1 MRKIIRLTEN
11 DLKRIV
17 KRVLREEIE
26 FNTDDKEFGQ
36 PEERDDYRVWSYS
49 DPLTQSGMRDIDFNP
64 EEWEDE
70 YYETFEDWQKSDIY
84 SDPRS
89 ADGFSRGRR
98 TVSLGPKDKYVSD
111 KEYHDVDRREFNR
124 HKENVWGDKGLRVS
138 RRKK

>member
-1 MRKIIRLTEN
+1 MKRIVRLTEN

-26 FNTDDKEFGQ
+26 FNTDDKEFGR
-36 PEERDDYRVWSYS
+36 PEERDDYRVWSS
-49 DPLTQSGMRDIDFNP
+49 RDPLTQSGGRDIDFNP

-70 YYETFEDWQKSDIY
+70 YYETFEDWQQSDIY

-98 TVSLGPKDKYVSD
+98 TVSTPGTSYRNATDKD
-111 KEYHDVDRREFNR
+111 YHDMDRREFNR
-124 HKENVWGDKGLRVS
+124 YKENVWGDKGLRVS
-138 RRKK
+138 RRK